1 MITTETLARFARFKR
16 RLRFSTFTAAFAI
29 PHRLRFANVN

>member
-29 PHRLRFANVN
+29 PHRFRFAIVN